1 MKRKN
6 KVKRIFNLLS
16 TVLLVAL
23 ILLVVVI
30 FIMRITGHVPSIFGF
45 TVYRV
50 QSDSM
55 EPVLMVGD
63 VIIDKKVA
71 PEEIQKGDIITY
83 DSYMG
88 TLAGQTITHRVVTE
102 PECRNG
108 TYYYQTQGDRAGAP
122 LDDVIS
128 YDQVEGKY
136 ITKVTWLNSVY
147 SFFLSPY
154 GLITFILI
162 IMVLFG
168 YEMISLVVSY
178 RSLEEKDDDY
188 YEPKP
193 KKPGK
198 KRKK

>member
-1 MKRKN
+1 M
-6 KVKRIFNLLS
+6 KRIFNLLS

>member
-1 MKRKN
+1 M
-6 KVKRIFNLLS
+6 L
-16 TVLLVAL
+16 VLV

-30 FIMRITGHVPSIFGF
+30 FIMRITGHVPSVFGY

-83 DSYMG
+83 DSYSG
-88 TLAGQTITHRVVTE
+88 TLAGQTITHRVVTD

-122 LDDVIS
+122 LDEVIS

-136 ITKVTWLNSVY
+136 IATVSWMNKVY

-162 IMVLFG
+162 ILVLFG

-178 RSLEEKDDDY
+178 KSLDDKDDDY

-193 KKPGK
+193 KKPSK
-198 KRKK
+198 KRKKK